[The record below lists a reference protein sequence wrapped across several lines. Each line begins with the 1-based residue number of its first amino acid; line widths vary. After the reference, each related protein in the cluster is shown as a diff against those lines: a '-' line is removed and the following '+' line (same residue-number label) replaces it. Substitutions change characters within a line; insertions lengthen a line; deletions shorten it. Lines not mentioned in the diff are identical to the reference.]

1 MRAPTQPKVR
11 ARQQRSAAEEPST
24 SRRRTRA
31 PARTTAKAA
40 KAGGS
45 ARTGSTA
52 KATKAAR
59 PEKPARST
67 TPAPIAPRATE
78 LAAPVRERPRVSAQF
93 GERLAERRAAVRRLR
108 WRTIALVAAAV
119 LLVAGCAYLLL
130 FSPLLALRSSEIE
143 VHGTNRIVAQDE
155 VLAVATQAEDTPL
168 ARLDTSGLVD
178 QLQEI
183 VGVHE
188 AQVQRDWP
196 HGLQITI
203 VPRVPVAAVA
213 DDEQFV
219 VLDGEGVELDRSQEE
234 PEDLPLVDVP
244 LGEEDTAAS
253 LTAVLEVLG
262 ALPDE
267 LLTEVAAAS
276 APSPNQVRL
285 ELPDGVE
292 VFWGSSAENEL
303 KVQVLQTLRQVQ
315 ATGYDVS
322 APRAPITIGE
332 PETD

>member
-1 MRAPTQPKVR
+1 V
-11 ARQQRSAAEEPST
+11 
-24 SRRRTRA
+24 
-31 PARTTAKAA
+31 
-40 KAGGS
+40 
-45 ARTGSTA
+45 
-52 KATKAAR
+52 
-59 PEKPARST
+59 
-67 TPAPIAPRATE
+67 APRATE
-78 LAAPVRERPRVSAQF
+78 LAALVRERPRVSAQF

-178 QLQEI
+178 QLQGF

-196 HGLQITI
+196 RRPEVSSG
-203 VPRVPVAAVA
+203 PRAPVVAVA
-213 DDEQFV
+213 DVEPFV
-219 VLDGEGVELDRSQEE
+219 VLDGEGVALDRSQEE
-234 PEDLPLVDVP
+234 PEDLPLLDVP

-262 ALPDE
+262 ALPDAM
-267 LLTEVAAAS
+267 LTA
-276 APSPNQVRL
+276 
-285 ELPDGVE
+285 
-292 VFWGSSAENEL
+292 
-303 KVQVLQTLRQVQ
+303 
-315 ATGYDVS
+315 
-322 APRAPITIGE
+322 
-332 PETD
+332 

>member
-1 MRAPTQPKVR
+1 
-11 ARQQRSAAEEPST
+11 
-24 SRRRTRA
+24 
-31 PARTTAKAA
+31 
-40 KAGGS
+40 
-45 ARTGSTA
+45 
-52 KATKAAR
+52 
-59 PEKPARST
+59 
-67 TPAPIAPRATE
+67 
-78 LAAPVRERPRVSAQF
+78 
-93 GERLAERRAAVRRLR
+93 
-108 WRTIALVAAAV
+108 
-119 LLVAGCAYLLL
+119 
-130 FSPLLALRSSEIE
+130 
-143 VHGTNRIVAQDE
+143 
-155 VLAVATQAEDTPL
+155 
-168 ARLDTSGLVD
+168 TSGLVD

-292 VFWGSSAENEL
+292 VFWGSSAENER
-303 KVQVLQTLRQVQ
+303 KVQVLQTLRQGP
-315 ATGYDVS
+315 ATPGGRRRARHRRRCRGGTRERHLASSGPENDITRSLRWRVRVERS
-322 APRAPITIGE
+322 NRAPNERDRRGGTADLPGGHQGGRHRRRRRE
-332 PETD
+332 RRQP